1 MDRIWAGYRRSANK
15 GDMTLF
21 LRLRPKIKQLAQ
33 RMYGEENVGN
43 LRFGKVKGTAYI
55 LIYLLKEPEG
65 AEGHASDEFMALS
78 ANFYEVLKDGQAG
91 EEAVVEK
98 WLSELV
104 EKDGVAGKGL
114 VDLFEIQVNHPISG
128 RLLVGPIAQQRKFMG
143 L

>member
-1 MDRIWAGYRRSANK
+1 MDLIWTGYRRSPNK

-21 LRLRPKIKQLAQ
+21 LTLRPKIKQLAQ
-33 RMYGEENVGN
+33 RMYGEENVGD
-43 LRFGKVKGTAYI
+43 LRFGKVKDTAYI

-91 EEAVVEK
+91 EETAIEQG
-98 WLSELV
+98 LV
-104 EKDGVAGKGL
+104 YRDSMGGKSL

-128 RLLVGPIAQQRKFMG
+128 RLLVGPLAQQRKFMG